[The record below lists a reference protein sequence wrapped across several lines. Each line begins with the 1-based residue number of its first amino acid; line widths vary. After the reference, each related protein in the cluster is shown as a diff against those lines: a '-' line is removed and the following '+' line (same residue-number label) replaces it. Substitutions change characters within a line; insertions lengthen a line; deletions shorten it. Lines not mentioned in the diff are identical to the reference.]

1 MVKVPVWA
9 VAIID
14 MTGVVEALVIDVVVV
29 NGGIIEVAVVVVVL
43 KFTLSVSYSVDVP
56 ADMTVERFM
65 DVLTDVNANAIAV
78 PASTP
83 LEEFSL

>member
-14 MTGVVEALVIDVVVV
+14 MTGMVEALVIDVLLVD
-29 NGGIIEVAVVVVVL
+29 GEIIEVAVVVVVL
-43 KFTLSVSYSVDVP
+43 KFAFSVSYSVDVP